1 MFNATKTPAHLI
13 LAGTLVAF
21 AAVQAPA
28 TAVADAP
35 AYFPVNSEAGG
46 LPPHVL
52 AKMSAFKVASPSV
65 TADSQQY
72 IQYETE
78 GGVVRIPITVVGVVS
93 LGLGSNTQQYI
104 QYETEGGVQRIP
116 LR

>member
-1 MFNATKTPAHLI
+1 MFNVTKIPTHLI
-13 LAGTLVAF
+13 VAGTLVAF
-21 AAVQAPA
+21 AVAVQAPV
-28 TAVADAP
+28 AVADSP
-35 AYFPVNSEAGG
+35 SYFPINTEAGG

-78 GGVVRIPITVVGVVS
+78 GGVVRIPIASASDAGMKKEQATVPGRDK
-93 LGLGSNTQQYI
+93 N
-104 QYETEGGVQRIP
+104 
-116 LR
+116 